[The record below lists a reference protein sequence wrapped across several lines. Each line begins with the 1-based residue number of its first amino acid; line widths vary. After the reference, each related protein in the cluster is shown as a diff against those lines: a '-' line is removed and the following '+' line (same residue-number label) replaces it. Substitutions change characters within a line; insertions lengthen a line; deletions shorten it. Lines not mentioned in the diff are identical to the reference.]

1 VAELEL
7 AFRRGLSGRS
17 VAVRL
22 IGIVL
27 VLIGGLA
34 LGYQGFALKL
44 GQPVQATATQPWW
57 HLSPVLGGIALVSG
71 LLLLASSGRREET

>member
-1 VAELEL
+1 MK
-7 AFRRGLSGRS
+7 
-17 VAVRL
+17 L
-22 IGIVL
+22 IGVIL

-34 LGYQGFALKL
+34 LGYQGFALEL
-44 GQPVQATATQPWW
+44 GAVAQSGAAEPWW

>member
-1 VAELEL
+1 MK
-7 AFRRGLSGRS
+7 
-17 VAVRL
+17 L
-22 IGIVL
+22 IGILL

-44 GQPVQATATQPWW
+44 GTVAHPAASGPWW

-71 LLLLASSGRREET
+71 LLLLASSGQREET

>member
-1 VAELEL
+1 MGGLAEMK
-7 AFRRGLSGRS
+7 
-17 VAVRL
+17 L

-27 VLIGGLA
+27 VFLGGLV
-34 LGYQGFALKL
+34 LVYQGFARNL
-44 GQPVQATATQPWW
+44 GQTASPDTAEPWW